1 MVHDEELRMIEIL
14 KNQKLGSRIEA
25 KIDDEPDE
33 DIFFL
38 IGSSKFDYL

>member
-14 KNQKLGSRIEA
+14 KNQKLGSRIEV
-25 KIDDEPDE
+25 KLDDEPE
-33 DIFFL
+33 DIYFL